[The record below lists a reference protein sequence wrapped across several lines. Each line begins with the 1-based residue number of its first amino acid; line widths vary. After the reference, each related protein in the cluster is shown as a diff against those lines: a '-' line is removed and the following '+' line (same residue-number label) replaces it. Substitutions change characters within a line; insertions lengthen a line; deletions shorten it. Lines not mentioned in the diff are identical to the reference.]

1 LLEYNVELYLAT
13 HEYNVALY
21 SARRQTGRTSV
32 YRQPTPDEPTPAHLA
47 AIEREQRL
55 LEAEIALVDAEIL
68 FLNAKPK
75 PTQLDWRRLRR
86 AQNRVLRE
94 MLSLIDRYLSSIDE
108 VA

>member
-1 LLEYNVELYLAT
+1 MYRDLL
-13 HEYNVALY
+13 
-21 SARRQTGRTSV
+21 
-32 YRQPTPDEPTPAHLA
+32 PDEPTPAHLA

-55 LEAEIALVDAEIL
+55 LEAEIALVDAEIR
-68 FLNAKPK
+68 FLTAEPA

-94 MLSLIDRYLSSIDE
+94 MVTLVERYLRSIDE

>member
-1 LLEYNVELYLAT
+1 
-13 HEYNVALY
+13 
-21 SARRQTGRTSV
+21 V
-32 YRQPTPDEPTPAHLA
+32 YRDPIPDEPTSAHLA

-55 LEAEIALVDAEIL
+55 LEAEIALVDAEIR
-68 FLNAKPK
+68 FRTANPA

-94 MLSLIDRYLSSIDE
+94 MVALVERYLRSIDE

>member
-1 LLEYNVELYLAT
+1 MDRNLL
-13 HEYNVALY
+13 
-21 SARRQTGRTSV
+21 
-32 YRQPTPDEPTPAHLA
+32 PDEPTPAHLA
-47 AIEREQRL
+47 AIEREQSL

-68 FLNAKPK
+68 FLNAEPK

-94 MLSLIDRYLSSIDE
+94 MLSLIDRYLRSIDE

>member
-1 LLEYNVELYLAT
+1 M
-13 HEYNVALY
+13 
-21 SARRQTGRTSV
+21 
-32 YRQPTPDEPTPAHLA
+32 YRDPMPDEPTVAHLD

-55 LEAEIALVDAEIL
+55 LEAEIALVDAEIR
-68 FLNAKPK
+68 FRTAKP

-94 MLSLIDRYLSSIDE
+94 VVALVDRYLRSIDE

>member
-1 LLEYNVELYLAT
+1 M
-13 HEYNVALY
+13 
-21 SARRQTGRTSV
+21 
-32 YRQPTPDEPTPAHLA
+32 YRDPMPDEPTPAHLA

-55 LEAEIALVDAEIL
+55 LEAELALVDAEIR
-68 FLNAKPK
+68 FLAAESK

-94 MLSLIDRYLSSIDE
+94 MVALIERYLRSIDE

>member
-1 LLEYNVELYLAT
+1 LLEYNVELYRSLN
-13 HEYNVALY
+13 EYNVALY
-21 SARRQTGRTSV
+21 PARRQTGRNPV
-32 YRQPTPDEPTPAHLA
+32 YSNPKPDEPTPAHLA

-55 LEAEIALVDAEIL
+55 LEAEIALVDAEIR
-68 FLNAKPK
+68 FLIAEPK

-94 MLSLIDRYLSSIDE
+94 MLSLIDRYLRSIDE

>member
-1 LLEYNVELYLAT
+1 M
-13 HEYNVALY
+13 
-21 SARRQTGRTSV
+21 
-32 YRQPTPDEPTPAHLA
+32 YRDFIPDEPTPAHLA

-55 LEAEIALVDAEIL
+55 LEAEIALVDAEIR
-68 FLNAKPK
+68 FITAEPA

-94 MLSLIDRYLSSIDE
+94 LTALVERYLKSIDE

>member
-1 LLEYNVELYLAT
+1 MFRDPLPN
-13 HEYNVALY
+13 
-21 SARRQTGRTSV
+21 
-32 YRQPTPDEPTPAHLA
+32 EPTPAHLA

-55 LEAEIALVDAEIL
+55 LEAEIALVDAEIR
-68 FLNAKPK
+68 FLTAEPA

-94 MLSLIDRYLSSIDE
+94 MTALIERYLRSIDE

>member
-1 LLEYNVELYLAT
+1 M
-13 HEYNVALY
+13 
-21 SARRQTGRTSV
+21 
-32 YRQPTPDEPTPAHLA
+32 PDEPAPAHLA

-55 LEAEIALVDAEIL
+55 LEAEINLVDAEIR
-68 FLNAKPK
+68 FLTAEPR

-94 MLSLIDRYLSSIDE
+94 MLALIERYLRSIDD

>member
-1 LLEYNVELYLAT
+1 M
-13 HEYNVALY
+13 
-21 SARRQTGRTSV
+21 
-32 YRQPTPDEPTPAHLA
+32 YRNPLPDEPTPAHLD

-55 LEAEIALVDAEIL
+55 LEAEIALVDAEIR
-68 FLNAKPK
+68 FLTAEPA

-94 MLSLIDRYLSSIDE
+94 MVALVERYLRSIDE

>member
-1 LLEYNVELYLAT
+1 M
-13 HEYNVALY
+13 
-21 SARRQTGRTSV
+21 
-32 YRQPTPDEPTPAHLA
+32 YRNPIPDEPTPAHLA

-55 LEAEIALVDAEIL
+55 LEAEIALVDAEIR
-68 FLNAKPK
+68 FLTAEPA

-94 MLSLIDRYLSSIDE
+94 MVALVERYLRSIDE

>member
-1 LLEYNVELYLAT
+1 M
-13 HEYNVALY
+13 
-21 SARRQTGRTSV
+21 
-32 YRQPTPDEPTPAHLA
+32 YRNLFPDEPTSAHLA

-55 LEAEIALVDAEIL
+55 LEAEIALVDAEIR
-68 FLNAKPK
+68 FLTADA

-94 MLSLIDRYLSSIDE
+94 MVALAERYLRSIDE

>member
-1 LLEYNVELYLAT
+1 M
-13 HEYNVALY
+13 
-21 SARRQTGRTSV
+21 
-32 YRQPTPDEPTPAHLA
+32 YRDPMPDEPTPAHLA

-55 LEAEIALVDAEIL
+55 LEAELALVDAEIR
-68 FLNAKPK
+68 FLNAEST

-94 MLSLIDRYLSSIDE
+94 MVALIERYLRSIDE

>member
-1 LLEYNVELYLAT
+1 
-13 HEYNVALY
+13 
-21 SARRQTGRTSV
+21 V
-32 YRQPTPDEPTPAHLA
+32 YRDPLSDEPTPAHLD

-55 LEAEIALVDAEIL
+55 LEAEIALVDAEIRFRL
-68 FLNAKPK
+68 AKPA

-94 MLSLIDRYLSSIDE
+94 MVALVKRYLRSIDE